1 MGREGQRL
9 MTIRERIKAIQVR
22 LRDGVP
28 TPALAREAVMALTAL
43 SGNVA
48 DEERDAE
55 AAYKRVLF
63 AAMEKHDKANRA
75 RIEAETSEEYA
86 RFREAHDTAKL
97 VKELVISCRGYLRSL
112 SEEMRLAG

>member
-1 MGREGQRL
+1 MSQPS
-9 MTIRERIKAIQVR
+9 IRERIKAIQR
-22 LRDGVP
+22 QLRDGAP
-28 TPALAREAVMALTAL
+28 TPALARDAVMALTAL
-43 SGNVA
+43 AGNVA

-63 AAMEKHDKANRA
+63 DAMTRHEKANRA
-75 RIEAETSEEYA
+75 RIEAETSAEYG

-112 SEEMRLAG
+112 SDEMRMGA